1 MAGARG
7 GGGGLN
13 TGLCR
18 PDENWLEE
26 DFDEPEYVQRAGK
39 RGEAGGGPERNQS
52 GSARGSGRGEVY
64 DRPTRERGAD
74 WDGERSGGQWVQ
86 RSQHAYGNDDE
97 GRQFRESRGV
107 QGGGHWDDVDG
118 KVGATWD

>member
-1 MAGARG
+1 M
-7 GGGGLN
+7 GLN

-26 DFDEPEYVQRAGK
+26 DFDEPESMQRAGERGRRGD
-39 RGEAGGGPERNQS
+39 RGEAEGGRERNQ
-52 GSARGSGRGEVY
+52 RGG
-64 DRPTRERGAD
+64 D
-74 WDGERSGGQWVQ
+74 WDGERSGGQRAQ
-86 RSQHAYGNDDE
+86 RSQHASGNDDE